1 MAYKSATTKQQDT
14 SQPRTNL
21 IATAEAFNAAVTQCV
36 EDAAPEAVHG
46 LRTGSRRLQAM
57 LEAMLRED
65 AAVSLQQPA
74 RGWLR
79 QLKQIRRAAG
89 TVRDL
94 DVHRKLL
101 EHWIANENSPL
112 EKQAGVLDAWLK
124 GRRKHLASDMQK
136 KIGKRK
142 QELEQRQASFLA
154 ALDSV
159 PLGRVRVPRSADAV
173 ALEQFVRAADAM
185 PSLDAENLHDFRKA
199 TKKAR
204 YVAES
209 GSQGQ
214 EYSSVAKALKR
225 VQDSIGDWH
234 DWVCLSQEG
243 AAALGKGDTEL
254 TASLER
260 EVDCHFSTALRTTQ
274 TIRGRL
280 LGEWMA
286 GHGKRPPTSVRLG
299 DGGIASGRVKE
310 IVRIS
315 GVS

>member
-1 MAYKSATTKQQDT
+1 MAYKRATTKQQDT
-14 SQPRTNL
+14 SQPRANL
-21 IATAEAFNAAVTQCV
+21 IATVEAFNSAVTQCV

-46 LRTGSRRLQAM
+46 LRTGSRRLQAT
-57 LEAMLRED
+57 LEAMLREN
-65 AAVSLQQPA
+65 AAASLQQPA
-74 RGWLR
+74 KGWLR
-79 QLKQIRRAAG
+79 QLKKVRRAAG

-136 KIGKRK
+136 KIGKRQ
-142 QELEQRQASFLA
+142 QELEQRQAAFLA

-159 PLGRVRVPRSADAV
+159 ALDRVRVPRSADAV
-173 ALEQFVRAADAM
+173 ALEQFVRSADAM

-209 GSQGQ
+209 GSAGP

-225 VQDSIGDWH
+225 VQDAIGDWH
-234 DWVCLSQEG
+234 DWLCLSQE
-243 AAALGKGDTEL
+243 ADAALSKEGTEL
-254 TASLER
+254 NASLGHQ
-260 EVDCHFSTALRTTQ
+260 VDRHLSAALRTTH
-274 TIRGRL
+274 TMRGRL
-280 LGEWMA
+280 VGEWMA
-286 GHGKRPPTSVRLG
+286 AHGKRPPASVTLEDRR
-299 DGGIASGRVKE
+299 IASGF
-310 IVRIS
+310 
-315 GVS
+315 

>member
-14 SQPRTNL
+14 SQPRAHL
-21 IATAEAFNAAVTQCV
+21 IATAEVFNAAVAQCV
-36 EDAAPEAVHG
+36 ESSSPEAVHG

-65 AAVSLQQPA
+65 AAASLQQPA
-74 RGWLR
+74 KGWLR
-79 QLKQIRRAAG
+79 QLKQVRRTAG
-89 TVRDL
+89 AVRDL

-101 EHWIANENSPL
+101 EHWVANENSPL

-136 KIGKRK
+136 KIGKRQ
-142 QELEQRQASFLA
+142 QELEQRQAAFLT
-154 ALDSV
+154 ALVSV
-159 PLGRVRVPRSADAV
+159 PLEGVGGPRSADAV

-209 GSQGQ
+209 ASAGQ

-225 VQDSIGDWH
+225 VQDAIGDWH
-234 DWVCLSQEG
+234 DWVCLSQEAG
-243 AAALGKGDTEL
+243 AALSKGGTEL
-254 TASLER
+254 TTSLGR
-260 EVDCHFSTALRTTQ
+260 EVDRHFSAALRTTH
-274 TIRGRL
+274 TMRGRL
-280 LGEWMA
+280 VGEWMA
-286 GHGKRPPTSVRLG
+286 ARGKRPPASVTLG
-299 DGGIASGRVKE
+299 DRGIASGF
-310 IVRIS
+310 
-315 GVS
+315 

>member
-14 SQPRTNL
+14 SQPRAHL
-21 IATAEAFNAAVTQCV
+21 IATAEAFNTAVTQCV
-36 EDAAPEAVHG
+36 ADAAPEAVHV

-65 AAVSLQQPA
+65 AAASLQQPA
-74 RGWLR
+74 KGWLR
-79 QLKQIRRAAG
+79 QLKQVRRTAG

-112 EKQAGVLDAWLK
+112 EKQAGELDAWLK

-136 KIGKRK
+136 KIGKRQ
-142 QELEQRQASFLA
+142 QELQQRQAAFLA
-154 ALDSV
+154 ALASV
-159 PLGRVRVPRSADAV
+159 PLQGVGGPRSADAV

-209 GSQGQ
+209 GSTGQ
-214 EYSSVAKALKR
+214 EFSNVAKALKR
-225 VQDSIGDWH
+225 VQDAIGDWH
-234 DWVCLSQEG
+234 DWVCLSRE
-243 AAALGKGDTEL
+243 ADAALSKGGTEL
-254 TASLER
+254 TASLGR
-260 EVDCHFSTALRTTQ
+260 EVDRHFSAALRTTH
-274 TIRGRL
+274 TMRGRL
-280 LGEWMA
+280 VGEWLA
-286 GHGKRPPTSVRLG
+286 AHGKRPPASVTAG
-299 DGGIASGRVKE
+299 DSGIASGL
-310 IVRIS
+310 
-315 GVS
+315 

>member
-1 MAYKSATTKQQDT
+1 MAYKNATTKQQDT
-14 SQPRTNL
+14 SQPGAHL
-21 IATAEAFNAAVTQCV
+21 IATAEAFNAAVTQCI

-65 AAVSLQQPA
+65 AAVSLQQA
-74 RGWLR
+74 AKGWLR
-79 QLKQIRRAAG
+79 QLKQVRRAAG

-101 EHWIANENSPL
+101 EHWSPGENSPL

-136 KIGKRK
+136 RIGKRQ
-142 QELEQRQASFLA
+142 QELEQRQAAFLA
-154 ALDSV
+154 ALDPV
-159 PLGRVRVPRSADAV
+159 PLDGRQVPRSADAV

-209 GSQGQ
+209 GSAEQ
-214 EYSSVAKALKR
+214 EYTSVAKALKR
-225 VQDSIGDWH
+225 VQDVIGDWH
-234 DWVCLSQEG
+234 DWVCLSQE
-243 AAALGKGDTEL
+243 AEVALSKGGTEL
-254 TASLER
+254 TASLGR
-260 EVDCHFSTALRTTQ
+260 EVDRHFSAALRTTQ
-274 TIRGRL
+274 TMRGRL
-280 LGEWMA
+280 VGEWMA
-286 GHGKRPPTSVRLG
+286 AHGKRPPASVTLE
-299 DGGIASGRVKE
+299 DSGIASGF
-310 IVRIS
+310 
-315 GVS
+315 

>member
-14 SQPRTNL
+14 SQPRANL

-36 EDAAPEAVHG
+36 ESAAPEAVHV
-46 LRTGSRRLQAM
+46 LRTGSRRLQAR

-65 AAVSLQQPA
+65 AAAPLQQPA
-74 RGWLR
+74 KGWLR

-101 EHWIANENSPL
+101 EQWIANENTPL
-112 EKQAGVLDAWLK
+112 EKQAGMLNAWLK
-124 GRRKHLASDMQK
+124 GRRKHLSSDMQK
-136 KIGKRK
+136 KIGKRQ
-142 QELEQRQASFLA
+142 QELEQRQAAFLA

-159 PLGRVRVPRSADAV
+159 PLDSVRVPRSADAV

-185 PSLDAENLHDFRKA
+185 PLLDAENLHDFRKA

-209 GSQGQ
+209 GSEGQ

-225 VQDSIGDWH
+225 VHDAIGDWH
-234 DWVCLSQEG
+234 DWVCLSQEAG
-243 AAALGKGDTEL
+243 AALGKGGTEL
-254 TASLER
+254 TASLGR
-260 EVDCHFSTALRTTQ
+260 EVDRHFSAALRTTQ
-274 TIRGRL
+274 TMRGRL

-286 GHGKRPPTSVRLG
+286 GHGKRPPASVTLG
-299 DGGIASGRVKE
+299 DRGLASGF
-310 IVRIS
+310 
-315 GVS
+315 

>member
-14 SQPRTNL
+14 SQPRAHL
-21 IATAEAFNAAVTQCV
+21 IATAEAFNTAVTQCV
-36 EDAAPEAVHG
+36 ADAAPEAVHG

-65 AAVSLQQPA
+65 GAAPLQQPA
-74 RGWLR
+74 KGWLR
-79 QLKQIRRAAG
+79 QLKQVRRAAG

-101 EHWIANENSPL
+101 EHWSPDENSPL
-112 EKQAGVLDAWLK
+112 EKQAGVLDSWLK

-136 KIGKRK
+136 KIGKRQ
-142 QELEQRQASFLA
+142 QELEQRQAAFLA

-159 PLGRVRVPRSADAV
+159 ALDGVPRSADAV

-185 PSLDAENLHDFRKA
+185 PSLDAENLHDFRKV

-209 GSQGQ
+209 SGAGQ

-225 VQDSIGDWH
+225 VQDAIGDWH
-234 DWVCLSQEG
+234 DWVCLSQE
-243 AAALGKGDTEL
+243 ADAALNKGGTEL
-254 TASLER
+254 TSSLGR
-260 EVDCHFSTALRTTQ
+260 EVDRHFSAALRTTE
-274 TIRGRL
+274 TMRGRL

-286 GHGKRPPTSVRLG
+286 AHGKRPPASITLEDRE
-299 DGGIASGRVKE
+299 IASGF
-310 IVRIS
+310 
-315 GVS
+315 

>member
-14 SQPRTNL
+14 SQTRAHL

-36 EDAAPEAVHG
+36 ADAAPEAVHV

-65 AAVSLQQPA
+65 ATVSLQQPA
-74 RGWLR
+74 KGWLR
-79 QLKQIRRAAG
+79 QLKQVRRAAG
-89 TVRDL
+89 SVRDL

-101 EHWIANENSPL
+101 EHWTANENSPL

-124 GRRKHLASDMQK
+124 GRRKHWAADMQK
-136 KIGKRK
+136 KIGKRQ
-142 QELEQRQASFLA
+142 QELEQRQAAFLA

-159 PLGRVRVPRSADAV
+159 ALDGVRVPRSADAV

-185 PSLDAENLHDFRKA
+185 PSLDAENLHDFRKV

-209 GSQGQ
+209 GSAGQ

-225 VQDSIGDWH
+225 VQDAIGDWH
-234 DWVCLSQEG
+234 DWVCLSQEAG
-243 AAALGKGDTEL
+243 AALDKGGTEL
-254 TASLER
+254 TASLGR
-260 EVDCHFSTALRTTQ
+260 QVDRHFSAALRTTQ
-274 TIRGRL
+274 TLRGRL

-286 GHGKRPPTSVRLG
+286 AHGKRPPASVTLG
-299 DGGIASGRVKE
+299 GRMTVQDN
-310 IVRIS
+310 VRTS

>member
-1 MAYKSATTKQQDT
+1 MAYKSATTKQQDI
-14 SQPRTNL
+14 SQPRSHL
-21 IATAEAFNAAVTQCV
+21 IATAEAFNAAVTQCI

-46 LRTGSRRLQAM
+46 LRTGSRRLQAT

-65 AAVSLQQPA
+65 APASLRQPA
-74 RGWLR
+74 KGWLR
-79 QLKQIRRAAG
+79 QLKQVRRTAG

-124 GRRKHLASDMQK
+124 GRRKHLASEMQK
-136 KIGKRK
+136 KIGKRQ
-142 QELEQRQASFLA
+142 QELEQRQAAFLA

-159 PLGRVRVPRSADAV
+159 GLDGGRVPRLADAM

-209 GSQGQ
+209 NSVGQ

-225 VQDSIGDWH
+225 VQDAIGDWH
-234 DWVCLSQEG
+234 DWLCLSQE
-243 AAALGKGDTEL
+243 ADAALGKGGTEL
-254 TASLER
+254 TASLGR
-260 EVDCHFSTALRTTQ
+260 EVDRHFSAALRTTH
-274 TIRGRL
+274 TMRGRL
-280 LGEWMA
+280 VGEWMA
-286 GHGKRPPTSVRLG
+286 AHGKRPPASATLG
-299 DGGIASGRVKE
+299 DNGIAAGF
-310 IVRIS
+310 
-315 GVS
+315 

>member
-1 MAYKSATTKQQDT
+1 
-14 SQPRTNL
+14 
-21 IATAEAFNAAVTQCV
+21 
-36 EDAAPEAVHG
+36 
-46 LRTGSRRLQAM
+46 M

-65 AAVSLQQPA
+65 AAASLQQPA
-74 RGWLR
+74 KGWLL
-79 QLKQIRRAAG
+79 QLKQVRRAAG

-101 EHWIANENSPL
+101 EHWIANENTPL

-136 KIGKRK
+136 KIGKRQ
-142 QELEQRQASFLA
+142 QELEQRQAAFLA

-159 PLGRVRVPRSADAV
+159 ALDRVRVPRSADAV
-173 ALEQFVRAADAM
+173 ALEQFVRSADAM

-209 GSQGQ
+209 GSAEQ

-225 VQDSIGDWH
+225 VQDAIGDWH
-234 DWVCLSQEG
+234 DWVCLSEEAG
-243 AAALGKGDTEL
+243 AALGKGATEL

-260 EVDCHFSTALRTTQ
+260 EVERHFAAALRTTQ
-274 TIRGRL
+274 TMRGRL

-286 GHGKRPPTSVRLG
+286 GHGKRPPASVTVG
-299 DGGIASGRVKE
+299 DRGLASGF
-310 IVRIS
+310 
-315 GVS
+315 

>member
-1 MAYKSATTKQQDT
+1 MAYKSATTRQQDT
-14 SQPRTNL
+14 SQPRAHL

-36 EDAAPEAVHG
+36 ANAAPEAVHV

-74 RGWLR
+74 KGWLR
-79 QLKQIRRAAG
+79 QLKQVRRAAG
-89 TVRDL
+89 AVRDL

-112 EKQAGVLDAWLK
+112 EKQAGMLDAWLK
-124 GRRKHLASDMQK
+124 SRRKHLASDMQK
-136 KIGKRK
+136 KIGKRQ
-142 QELEQRQASFLA
+142 QELEQRQAAFLA

-159 PLGRVRVPRSADAV
+159 SPDSVRVPRSPDAV

-185 PSLDAENLHDFRKA
+185 PLLDAENLHDFRKA

-209 GSQGQ
+209 DSVGH

-225 VQDSIGDWH
+225 VQDAIGDWH
-234 DWVCLSQEG
+234 DWVCLSEEAG
-243 AAALGKGDTEL
+243 AALGKGDAEL
-254 TASLER
+254 TASLGR
-260 EVDCHFSTALRTTQ
+260 EVDRHFSAALRTTQ
-274 TIRGRL
+274 TMRGRL

-286 GHGKRPPTSVRLG
+286 GHGKRPSASVTLG
-299 DGGIASGRVKE
+299 DSGLASGF
-310 IVRIS
+310 
-315 GVS
+315 